1 MVIPKLTYIKFFWLK
16 AGRGDFLG
24 IVIQI
29 VSAESQFYILPIATK
44 NFTLAY
50 KKAALSVG
58 TKRWV
63 RLAAAL

>member
-1 MVIPKLTYIKFFWLK
+1 LTYIKFFWLK

-29 VSAESQFYILPIATK
+29 VSAESQFQILPIATS
-44 NFTLAY
+44 NLVLAY

-58 TKRWV
+58 EKRQV